1 MKFSE
6 RCMQLIYVGVCKV
19 LKRRGII
26 KQDNTACADLLELLG
41 SASVANDILD
51 ELLLGTPHD
60 TTDPSE
66 MKLRKFVVTQMVKRY
81 KKEWNMKPKEAEE
94 LHKQLMGTDNLTA
107 MLSEIPDVEKLDS
120 EAHEIAE
127 KKKERNKRSR
137 ENKKKKKLMQQATV
151 PGLKENDTVEKDSED
166 NSRPDSSETT
176 ASVEHLD
183 TKLTRDTSVEKPKP
197 EGFNEK
203 APTSVAII

>member
-1 MKFSE
+1 M
-6 RCMQLIYVGVCKV
+6 
-19 LKRRGII
+19 
-26 KQDNTACADLLELLG
+26 
-41 SASVANDILD
+41 ANDILD

-66 MKLRKFVVTQMVKRY
+66 MKLRKLVVTQMVKRY

-107 MLSEIPDVEKLDS
+107 MFSLDT
-120 EAHEIAE
+120 EALEIAE

-151 PGLKENDTVEKDSED
+151 LGLKENDTVEKDSED
-166 NSRPDSSETT
+166 NSRPDSLGTT
-176 ASVEHLD
+176 ASVENLD

-197 EGFNEK
+197 EVKNFSVIVISYCSVSCPKFHSLETLSSL
-203 APTSVAII
+203 TSVTTRFATTSENIFSENHRLFLSI